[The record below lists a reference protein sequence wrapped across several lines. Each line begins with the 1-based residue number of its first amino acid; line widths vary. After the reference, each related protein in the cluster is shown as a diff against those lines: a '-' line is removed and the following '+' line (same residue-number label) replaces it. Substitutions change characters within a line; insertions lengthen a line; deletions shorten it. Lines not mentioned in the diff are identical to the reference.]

1 MRFTIL
7 GSENHVVHR
16 GFNQFKTLKSVF
28 LPLHNMI
35 SMTTTQVY
43 TDTATTRM
51 IKKNK
56 PQYNVVKSYGK
67 ISHYHFTVLA
77 TLYSNRASF
86 KK

>member
-51 IKKNK
+51 IKKINHSTMLSSHMGK
-56 PQYNVVKSYGK
+56 YRIIILQYWP
-67 ISHYHFTVLA
+67 
-77 TLYSNRASF
+77 LYIVTEQV
-86 KK
+86 